1 MKQNEKLMKLLSIH
15 TDLFERFVEAKD
27 TLWGNLASIKLT
39 ALEDVIEKEIKKNGG
54 ISPADFGNKAFK
66 KDKD

>member
-1 MKQNEKLMKLLSIH
+1 MKRNEKLMALLNTH
-15 TDLFERFVEAKD
+15 TDLFSKFVESKD
-27 TLWGNLASIKLT
+27 TLWENLAKTKLT

-54 ISPADFGNKAFK
+54 ITPADFGNKEFK